1 MVTVKAP
8 FLPPNPIRAPR
19 YFGQLSSSFVFPL
32 TGQDDPSGES
42 GAGLL
47 AGRRPRESKIG
58 HNAVPHNAVPLC
70 SGGGREQSARGD
82 RPYRLDRR
90 EDAKRTKKRLS

>member
-19 YFGQLSSSFVFPL
+19 YFGQLGSSFVFPL

-58 HNAVPHNAVPLC
+58 HNAVPLC
-70 SGGGREQSARGD
+70 SGGGREQSAWGD